1 MSLSLVPALSSDAA
15 FMPGFDRI
23 ESLSNAQLLGVLV
36 GPQQAHGLLQDHC
49 GSLMRLLHEPAA
61 PAYGAANHAANH
73 AVNGPVSGPV
83 NGAGDA
89 GAAGAMS
96 KLRAATEL
104 VRRSLAE
111 TLQRTDVLDSPAQVR
126 TYLRMRLAGLG
137 HEVFL
142 VLFLDAH
149 LRVIAVEEMFRGSLT
164 QTSVYPR
171 EVVKRVL
178 AHNAAAVILAHNHPS
193 GVAEPSRAD
202 EMLTHTLRSALML
215 VDARV
220 VDHVIVGG
228 NCVVSFAERGLL

>member
-15 FMPGFDRI
+15 FMPGFDLI

-61 PAYGAANHAANH
+61 PAYGAANHA
-73 AVNGPVSGPV
+73 V

-89 GAAGAMS
+89 GAIGAMS

-202 EMLTHTLRSALML
+202 ELLTQTLRAALTL